1 MLLWTGCAQWK
12 ANTKANEKK
21 GIFIICMN
29 LMRRT
34 GDSFQIIIKCVRL
47 CFLRKILIA
56 FHCDGELAVSFFFR
70 EKFIVLWLDKAEYC
84 ISPFDNV
91 FCSRCHHFDSWLY
104 WRDRSLFHSLYYTYT
119 LNRMVFF
126 IVFLFLQSWN
136 CSIGI
141 CKGDMIHTPDDVVL
155 SLLIWNIASHSW
167 WFQR

>member
-1 MLLWTGCAQWK
+1 MRAMKSEHQS
-12 ANTKANEKK
+12 ERKK

-104 WRDRSLFHSLYYTYT
+104 WRDRSLFHSLYYTYSQP
-119 LNRMVFF
+119 NG
-126 IVFLFLQSWN
+126 FLHCFSFLQSWN

-141 CKGDMIHTPDDVVL
+141 FKGDMIHTPDDVVL